1 MKHARTPPRPVLSQE
16 MHLTLLQLLS
26 PNAIEFNI
34 LNRLFMG
41 DTMMSAGI
49 SKWSLTKAI
58 KTYTY
63 YMHRKLDK
71 RAEKRDKLKESA
83 RSYNP
88 ENISLNQS
96 ARGS

>member
-49 SKWSLTKAI
+49 NNWNLTKAI

-63 YMHRKLDK
+63 YLHRKLDK
-71 RAEKRDKLKESA
+71 RA
-83 RSYNP
+83 
-88 ENISLNQS
+88 
-96 ARGS
+96 

>member
-1 MKHARTPPRPVLSQE
+1 
-16 MHLTLLQLLS
+16 
-26 PNAIEFNI
+26 
-34 LNRLFMG
+34 
-41 DTMMSAGI
+41 MSAGI

-88 ENISLNQS
+88 ENISLN
-96 ARGS
+96 